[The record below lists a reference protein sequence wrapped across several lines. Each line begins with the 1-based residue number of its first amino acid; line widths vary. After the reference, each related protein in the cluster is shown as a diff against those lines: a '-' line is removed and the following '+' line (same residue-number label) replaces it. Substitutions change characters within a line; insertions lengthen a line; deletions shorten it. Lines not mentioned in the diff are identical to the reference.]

1 MVKKKKKTTVSRVK
15 PVAVKAKVKA
25 KAQVKAKGRAV
36 KSRLKV
42 RSGKIK
48 RRVVKAAPVL
58 VTPPSIRIPRKYRRL
73 YGALGRLRD
82 QIIRQINFLATD
94 NLNRTQNDTEVDFR
108 SEEQGTDNFARDFA
122 LNRVSLDQDILFE
135 IDEASNRIQ
144 MGTYGVCEICGHS
157 IEQARLTALPYSR
170 MCVTCQS
177 KTETS
182 GRHLQSFGTQDIFPN
197 VDKTTVETAG
207 DDE

>member
-1 MVKKKKKTTVSRVK
+1 MVKKKKRTTVSRVK
-15 PVAVKAKVKA
+15 PSAA
-25 KAQVKAKGRAV
+25 KAKGRV
-36 KSRLKV
+36 IKSRSKV
-42 RSGKIK
+42 RSRKVK
-48 RRVVKAAPVL
+48 RHVAKVAPL
-58 VTPPSIRIPRKYRRL
+58 SIATSPIRIPRKYRRL
-73 YGALGRLRD
+73 YDALGRLRD

-94 NLNRTQNDTEVDFR
+94 NLKRTQNDTEVDFR
-108 SEEQGTDNFARDFA
+108 SEEQGTDNFNRDFA

-135 IDEASNRIQ
+135 IDEALNRIQ

-157 IEQARLTALPYSR
+157 IEQARLAALPYSR

-182 GRHLQSFGTQDIFPN
+182 GKHPRSVETGDIFPN
-197 VDKTTVETAG
+197 VDKTTTESPS

>member
-1 MVKKKKKTTVSRVK
+1 MMKKKKRTAVSKVK
-15 PVAVKAKVKA
+15 PPAAKAKKRVSKSQPKA
-25 KAQVKAKGRAV
+25 
-36 KSRLKV
+36 
-42 RSGKIK
+42 RSGKAK
-48 RRVVKAAPVL
+48 KHVAKAAPLSVA
-58 VTPPSIRIPRKYRRL
+58 PSKIRIPRKYRRL
-73 YGALGRLRD
+73 YNALGCLRD
-82 QIIRQINFLATD
+82 QITKQINFLATD